1 MESGKVTPVDL
12 QSGKQRR
19 LRYTFATLNTAI
31 LITTIVSVVWIF
43 GKIIAALHA
52 LVFSLVFADTPEQ
65 QSPNDFMKLEDIT
78 TWVEVRS
85 TVQYRGKAR
94 DGDSL
99 YTLDRNEGANEGRNR
114 RIPQRYIQR

>member
-1 MESGKVTPVDL
+1 MKSGKITPIDL

-65 QSPNDFMKLEDIT
+65 QSQNDFMMLEDIT
-78 TWVEVRS
+78 TWVEVHS
-85 TVQYRGKAR
+85 TVQYSETL
-94 DGDSL
+94 GDSDTR
-99 YTLDRNEGANEGRNR
+99 YTIDRNEGS
-114 RIPQRYIQR
+114 P